1 MKLQIL
7 KSGMKNKNGVNYIT
21 GVTAFITNT
30 ELKKANININDEVEK
45 IIVNNQIIIKKIKNQ

>member
-7 KSGMKNKNGVNYIT
+7 KSGMKNKNGENYIT

-30 ELKKANININDEVEK
+30 ELKKANITVNDEIEK
-45 IIVNNQIIIKKIKNQ
+45 IIEEGKIIIKKIKKD